1 MKVSPLLKPSHI
13 ACPRSPL
20 VGKAF
25 LKQVLSL
32 VKLAIN
38 SQQPGKRYFLASSP
52 AGMNGLV
59 FGVGSGV
66 VSY

>member
-1 MKVSPLLKPSHI
+1 MKARTLLKPSYI
-13 ACPRSPL
+13 VRPRSPL
-20 VGKAF
+20 VSKAF

-32 VKLAIN
+32 VKLASV
-38 SQQPGKRYFLASSP
+38 SQQPGKRYFPASSP

-59 FGVGSGV
+59 FGVGSGI